1 MFAVVDVDRLTEQ
14 WLTRVQALK
23 VLTEERALLGSVV
36 RGWLEALEKPD
47 DATDVAERVALYGRS
62 LGTDGQPASAAVLQG
77 VLLRDILAASPD
89 IDPEIV
95 TRSTEL
101 IRILADAHAL
111 GSLEREKL
119 RARRARQ
126 SAAPVL
132 CIAGVGVIGFIAD
145 TADADL
151 VDGVVARVLRECAG
165 RGERQAIIDIGGARR
180 EDQLI
185 HRTIAGFTTSS
196 DAERYHL
203 VVTGL
208 ASLSRTRMALE
219 ELKANFERL
228 TLAETLDEFLAQTE

>member
-1 MFAVVDVDRLTEQ
+1 MFFDVDVDALTEQ
-14 WLTRVQALK
+14 WLGRVQALK
-23 VLTEERALLGSVV
+23 VLTEDRTLLGSVV
-36 RGWLEALEKPD
+36 RGWLEALQKPD
-47 DATDVAERVALYGRS
+47 DATDLSERVALYGRS

-77 VLLRDILAASPD
+77 VLLRDILAAAD
-89 IDPEIV
+89 AGEDIV
-95 TRSTEL
+95 TRTTGL

-132 CIAGVGVIGFIAD
+132 CIAGVGVIGFVAD

-185 HRTIAGFTTSS
+185 HRTIAGFTTSG
-196 DAERYHL
+196 DADRYHL

-208 ASLSRTRMALE
+208 GPVSRTRIALE
-219 ELKANFERL
+219 GLNANFERL
-228 TLAETLDEFLAQTE
+228 TLAETLDGFLAQNG